1 MTSTNEKPPEVNPML
16 KMSIGSVISN
26 PISDDEYLT
35 KGGKKSLYIATSIII
50 FDIILILLVFLQE
63 YNFLTK
69 EGKNYPL
76 LFSIKS
82 FFTILILAI
91 ITVLFWSHKYYFAQI
106 GRFGYLILGTIY
118 YIVKFVLKLVNL
130 IKELTEE
137 EDEDEPEEEDEVGP
151 IDVIFIFVHL
161 FTILPRILAFFL
173 SKKYIEKLSKIRRIH
188 LAAEHESFIEK
199 IASRIE
205 NGYTRWSNPNYKAN
219 NEKEITLN
227 KKQYFDKKEGKDED
241 EENDDNEM
249 DKEIKEKILITL
261 DGNKIVDDNS
271 TYNSNFSNKKGYIF
285 DKKDEG
291 LI

>member
-1 MTSTNEKPPEVNPML
+1 MTSAKDKPPEVNPML

-26 PISDDEYLT
+26 PIPDDEYLT
-35 KGGKKSLYIATSIII
+35 KGGKKSLYITTSIII
-50 FDIILILLVFLQE
+50 LDIILVLLVFLQE

-76 LFSIKS
+76 FFSIKS
-82 FFTILILAI
+82 FFTILILAL
-91 ITVLFWSHKYYFAQI
+91 ITILFRSHKYYFAQI

-118 YIVKFVLKLVNL
+118 YIVKLVLKIVYI
-130 IKELTEE
+130 IKKLTEEE
-137 EDEDEPEEEDEVGP
+137 EDEDEPEEDEVGP
-151 IDVIFIFVHL
+151 VDVIFIFVHL

-188 LAAEHESFIEK
+188 MAAEHESFIEK

-241 EENDDNEM
+241 EENNDNEL
-249 DKEIKEKILITL
+249 DREIKEKILITL

-271 TYNSNFSNKKGYIF
+271 TYNSNINNKKGYIF

>member
-1 MTSTNEKPPEVNPML
+1 MTSNKDKPPEVNPML

-35 KGGKKSLYIATSIII
+35 KEGNKNLYIATSIII
-50 FDIILILLVFLQE
+50 FDIILVLLVFLQE

-76 LFSIKS
+76 FFSIKS
-82 FFTILILAI
+82 FFTILILAL
-91 ITVLFWSHKYYFAQI
+91 ITILFWSHKYYFAQI

-118 YIVKFVLKLVNL
+118 YIIKLVLKIVYI
-130 IKELTEE
+130 IKKLTEE
-137 EDEDEPEEEDEVGP
+137 EDEDEPEEDDEVGP
-151 IDVIFIFVHL
+151 TDVIFIFVHL

-188 LAAEHESFIEK
+188 MAAEHESFIEK

-241 EENDDNEM
+241 EENNDNEL
-249 DKEIKEKILITL
+249 DREIKEKILITL

-271 TYNSNFSNKKGYIF
+271 TYNSNINNKKGYIF

>member
-1 MTSTNEKPPEVNPML
+1 MTSTKDKPPEVNPML

-50 FDIILILLVFLQE
+50 LDIILVLLVFLQE

-82 FFTILILAI
+82 FFTILILAL
-91 ITVLFWSHKYYFAQI
+91 ITILFWSHKYYFAQI
-106 GRFGYLILGTIY
+106 GRFGYLIFGTIY
-118 YIVKFVLKLVNL
+118 YIVKLVLKVVNI
-130 IKELTEE
+130 IKKLTEE
-137 EDEDEPEEEDEVGP
+137 EDEDESEEDEVEP

-173 SKKYIEKLSKIRRIH
+173 SKKYIEKLNKIRRIH
-188 LAAEHESFIEK
+188 MAAEHESFIEK

-219 NEKEITLN
+219 NEKENTLN
-227 KKQYFDKKEGKDED
+227 KKQYFDKKEGKEED
-241 EENDDNEM
+241 EENEDNEL
-249 DKEIKEKILITL
+249 DREIKEKILITL

-271 TYNSNFSNKKGYIF
+271 TYNSNLSNKKGYLF